1 MSKWSKQ
8 AKRIVQK
15 YRAYKQKVKNYSEK
29 YGIEYDPLSISEYK
43 QVLESRKEAVEQGK
57 RKSVGSIDYY
67 LIQTE
72 ERPQVLYQRYLETF
86 DKRVAYM
93 EKRGLVPSD
102 GIPKNYDEFVQ
113 AYNEYKS
120 DLKKEVLKGERTQ
133 IGNIVSRMVSDQVY
147 DMSSEQYEATIQA
160 VQEWNASH
168 PDNQVSLPENF
179 NPNSIY
185 WQMQIRQGDYL
196 RNQGWWDMITDKRVE
211 LFKKYAKD
219 PNAKEKVRK
228 EISRIFYG
236 SP

>member
-1 MSKWSKQ
+1 MARWSKQ

-15 YRAYKQKVKNYSEK
+15 YRTYKKKVRAYSEK
-29 YGIEYDPLSISEYK
+29 YGIEYDPLSIKEYK
-43 QVLESRKEAVEQGK
+43 QVLEARKQEVEAGE
-57 RKSVGSIDYY
+57 RKNVGSIDYY

-72 ERPQVLYQRYLETF
+72 EKPQVLYQKYLDTLERRTE
-86 DKRVAYM
+86 YLI
-93 EKRGLVPSD
+93 KRGVAPD
-102 GIPKNYDEFVQ
+102 DAIPKHYDEFVQ
-113 AYNEYKS
+113 AYNEYRN
-120 DLKKEVLKGERTQ
+120 DLKKEVYQKKRTQ
-133 IGNIVSRMVSDQVY
+133 VGNIISRMVSDQVY

-160 VQEWNASH
+160 VQEWNAAH
-168 PDNQVSLPENF
+168 PENQVSLPENF

-185 WQMQIRQGDYL
+185 WQIQIRQGDYL
-196 RNQGWWDMITDKRVE
+196 KDQGWWEMISEKRRD